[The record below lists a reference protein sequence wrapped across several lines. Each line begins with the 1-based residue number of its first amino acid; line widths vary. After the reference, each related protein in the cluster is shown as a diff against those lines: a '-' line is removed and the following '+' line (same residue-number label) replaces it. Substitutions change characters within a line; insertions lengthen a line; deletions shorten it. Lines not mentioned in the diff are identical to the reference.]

1 MRNSTLAINA
11 QTMSSG
17 IEQSDRE
24 LLSNMI
30 ETVGKITN
38 SRGLKKCEFSS
49 YLEATTEKIEE
60 LKRAIADPSV
70 PKKTKYRYRNKI
82 SAYQCRLNQR
92 TQEMELAWKEQK
104 IDDKIKRVLKVTASV
119 VSPEQMKMIQAKI
132 AKIGEMRPD

>member
-1 MRNSTLAINA
+1 
-11 QTMSSG
+11 MSSG

-24 LLSNMI
+24 LLTNMI

-38 SRGLKKCEFSS
+38 SRGLKKSEFSS

-104 IDDKIKRVLKVTASV
+104 IDD
-119 VSPEQMKMIQAKI
+119 
-132 AKIGEMRPD
+132 